1 MVAGSAENAAAQ
13 LASLKAVF
21 EAEPCDLVKCAA
33 QLTQL
38 KLLLFSGLS
47 SASGAAPFNKVAREA
62 LEIACFLS
70 IRQNDLAGFE
80 RHVSQLKMYY
90 DTAAGELTQDKDVGQ
105 RYPILGLYLLHLLA
119 SDRIG
124 DFHIELELI
133 RVEEYDN
140 MYIKRPIELERSLME
155 GNYAKVLEAR
165 KDVPKM
171 YYSIF
176 MDRLLDTV
184 RMKVGASLER
194 SYESLPVQEAAA
206 MLILSDVAGLQ
217 EFAVKENERKAR
229 EEADDPAADMTPS
242 LAKRAPVGGV
252 RWEVRDGRLHFARS
266 EERRLSVPALDLMVN
281 TIGYATDL
289 ERIV

>member
-1 MVAGSAENAAAQ
+1 MVAGGTEAAAAQ
-13 LASLKAVF
+13 LASLKAAF
-21 EAEPCDLVKCAA
+21 GAEPCDLAKCAA

-38 KLLLFSGLS
+38 KLLLFSGQPYES
-47 SASGAAPFNKVAREA
+47 SAAANAVASEA
-62 LEIACFLS
+62 LELACFLS

-90 DTAAGELTQDKDVGQ
+90 DRASDKAAKDAGQ
-105 RYPILGLYLLHLLA
+105 RYTILGLYLLHLLA

-140 MYIKRPIELERSLME
+140 IYIKRPIDLERALME

-171 YYSIF
+171 YYSVF

-184 RMKVGASLER
+184 RMKVGVSLER
-194 SYESLPVQEAAA
+194 SYESLPAQEAAT
-206 MLILSDVAGLQ
+206 MLILTDVAGLQ

-229 EEADDPAADMTPS
+229 EEADEPGADLTPS
-242 LAKRAPVGGV
+242 LAKRAPVAAV
-252 RWEVRDGRLHFARS
+252 RWEVKDGRLHFKRT
-266 EERRLSVPALDLMVN
+266 EERRLTIPALDLMVN